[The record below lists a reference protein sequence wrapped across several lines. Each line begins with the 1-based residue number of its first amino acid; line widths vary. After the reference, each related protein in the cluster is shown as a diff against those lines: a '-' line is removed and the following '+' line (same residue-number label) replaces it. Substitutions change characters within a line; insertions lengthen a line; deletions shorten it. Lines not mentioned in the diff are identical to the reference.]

1 MPVVCDRGSSS
12 STTDNINKSGSS
24 RSSCKR
30 THVYED
36 SCSIVDER
44 IQSEAETLNLL
55 TFGDYYLIK
64 ITLAQRDV

>member
-1 MPVVCDRGSSS
+1 MHVHESDTSS
-12 STTDNINKSGSS
+12 
-24 RSSCKR
+24 
-30 THVYED
+30 V
-36 SCSIVDER
+36 VDEK